1 MLVLSLLWALRD
13 NDVFPSRYG
22 EDSSG
27 MSLITLGRMSEFSMQ
42 VNSSWVTSDV
52 RSSTSVH
59 KVARPEPPSEE
70 SQRTEKEL

>member
-1 MLVLSLLWALRD
+1 
-13 NDVFPSRYG
+13 
-22 EDSSG
+22 
-27 MSLITLGRMSEFSMQ
+27 MQ

-70 SQRTEKEL
+70 SQRTEKELWLPFDKGIFVAVLEAKFDWA